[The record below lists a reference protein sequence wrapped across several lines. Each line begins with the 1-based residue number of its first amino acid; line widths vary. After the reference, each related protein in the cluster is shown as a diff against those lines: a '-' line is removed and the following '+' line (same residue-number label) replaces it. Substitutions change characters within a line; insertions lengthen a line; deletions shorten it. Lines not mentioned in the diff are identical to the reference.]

1 MSIDELHKGNTA
13 LMTIRE
19 YIRRKAFG
27 INNDS
32 VETNISPNVR
42 ARETTFIND
51 PNEIQKLRLEEYNT
65 WYAGDSA
72 RILNFYTRADFIDF
86 NYDPIYNRNMRNLFW
101 AQSASENDYKRTHS
115 GQPRNI
121 VDTLSGI
128 VSVPHV
134 KSSID
139 EYNKRLKKILK
150 ENNYNELLSQEARPL
165 TLVEGWGGWK
175 INFNEDISDTPILLY
190 YRAESV
196 DFIYRNRRLIAIVY
210 QDYYTDEDDNKYVL
224 FETRRLERKV
234 VVDERTGLRSKKM
247 CLIIEKELF
256 KFLTDVANHIEKVP
270 LDTLPELEDVLPCL
284 VIENCPYFLGAPNIY
299 YYDSTELSPGR
310 SIFTGKIDLF
320 DDLDKA
326 LSQSSNAI
334 TRSTPIEYIDSQYL
348 ERDEN
353 TGQPKQP
360 KLFDRK
366 YIMVSSVLTGD
377 GQMSRQP
384 VTVTQPSINFES
396 YSNAAIQIL
405 LQILNG
411 IISPATIGLDVAKKD
426 NAESQ
431 REKEKVTIFTRNGL
445 IATEKPVQE
454 SLMIQLLIADQL
466 LHSEKEYNSIELPE
480 DESGWGISVKYDEF
494 ADASFEAKLETVLT
508 GWQGGIMSD
517 EMAIEY
523 LHKDSPEDVKKREL
537 EFIKQARKEEKELA
551 GRNAAGEGGVPSDEE
566 LAELGS
572 VLGGDNEYDDSRE
585 RADVSDAKEDNEVPE
600 LSDYKDY
607 EKNRKDRIEDV
618 K

>member
-1 MSIDELHKGNTA
+1 MAKTTL
-13 LMTIRE
+13 LTIKE

-27 INNDS
+27 IGQGS
-32 VETNISPNVR
+32 VETSVSPVDR
-42 ARETTFIND
+42 AKETTFIND
-51 PNEIQKLRLEEYNT
+51 PNEILRLKLEEYRT

-72 RILNFYTRADFIDF
+72 QILNFYTRADFIDF

-101 AQSASENDYKRTHS
+101 AQSASESDYKRTHS

-134 KSSID
+134 NSTVEKVNS
-139 EYNKRLKKILK
+139 RLKVILK
-150 ENNYNELLSQEARPL
+150 ENNYDELLLQEARPM

-196 DFIYRNRRLIAIVY
+196 DFIYRNRRLICIVY

-224 FETRRLERKV
+224 FETRRLERREV
-234 VVDERTGLRSKKM
+234 LDENTGIRARKI

-256 KFLTDVANHIEKVP
+256 KYLTDQSDHITKVP
-270 LDTLPELEDVLPCL
+270 LETLPELQDVLPCL
-284 VIENCPYFLGAPNIY
+284 IIENCPYFLGAPNIY
-299 YYDSTELSPGR
+299 YYDSTELGPGR
-310 SIFTGKIDLF
+310 SVFTGKIDLF
-320 DDLDKA
+320 DDLDKE
-326 LSQSSNAI
+326 LSQKSNAV

-360 KLFDRK
+360 KLYDRK

-377 GQMSRQP
+377 GQMARQP
-384 VTVTQPSINFES
+384 VTVTQPVVNFES
-396 YSNAAIQIL
+396 YSNAAIQTLI
-405 LQILNG
+405 QICNG
-411 IISPATIGLDVAKKD
+411 IISPATIGLDIAKKD
-426 NAESQ
+426 NADAQ

-445 IATEKPVQE
+445 IAMEEPVQK

-466 LHSEKEYNSIELPE
+466 LHSDKDYNTIELPLSE
-480 DESGWGISVKYDEF
+480 EEWGISVKYDEF

-508 GWQGGIMSD
+508 AWQGGIMSD

-523 LHKDSPEDVKKREL
+523 LHRNSPDSVKKREL
-537 EFIKQARKEEKELA
+537 EFIHEQRKQEQELA
-551 GRNAAGEGGVPSDEE
+551 GRDGMDGNGDAGAVPGDEE
-566 LAELGS
+566 LAELGAI
-572 VLGGDNEYDDSRE
+572 LGGNENNPHNKETEKVDIS
-585 RADVSDAKEDNEVPE
+585 DVSEDNGVPE
-600 LSDYKDY
+600 LGNYK
-607 EKNRKDRIEDV
+607 KTHSR
-618 K
+618 

>member
-1 MSIDELHKGNTA
+1 MANTA

-19 YIRRKAFG
+19 YIRRKAYG
-27 INNDS
+27 INKGS
-32 VETNISPNVR
+32 VETNISPNDR
-42 ARETTFIND
+42 AKETTFVND
-51 PNEIQKLRLEEYNT
+51 PNEILRLRLEEFRT

-72 RILNFYTRADFIDF
+72 QILNFYTRADFIDF

-101 AQSASENDYKRTHS
+101 AQSASESDYKRTHS
-115 GQPRNI
+115 GQPRNM

-128 VSVPHV
+128 VSVPHATSTNE
-134 KSSID
+134 KYSA
-139 EYNKRLKKILK
+139 RLKTILK
-150 ENNYNELLSQEARPL
+150 ENNYDELLLQEARPM

-196 DFIYRNRRLIAIVY
+196 DFIYRNRRLICIVY
-210 QDYYTDEDDNKYVL
+210 QDYYTDEEENKYVL
-224 FETRRLERKV
+224 FETRRLERRDV
-234 VVDERTGLRSKKM
+234 TDENTGITDKKM

-256 KFLTDVANHIEKVP
+256 KYLTDQADHIQKVP
-270 LDTLPELEDVLPCL
+270 LDTLPELQDTLPCI

-299 YYDSTELSPGR
+299 YYDSTEMGPGR

-334 TRSTPIEYIDSQYL
+334 TRSTPIEYIDAQYL

-377 GQMSRQP
+377 GQMARQP
-384 VTVTQPSINFES
+384 VTVTQPTINFES

-411 IISPATIGLDVAKKD
+411 VLSPATIGMDVAKKD

-431 REKEKVTIFTRNGL
+431 REKEKVTIFTRNG
-445 IATEKPVQE
+445 IMAMEKPIQE

-466 LHSEKEYNSIELPE
+466 LHSHKENNSIELPA
-480 DESGWGISVKYDEF
+480 DESGWGVSVKYDEF

-508 GWQGGIMSD
+508 AWQGGIMSD

-523 LHKDSPEDVKKREL
+523 LHKDSPKDIKDREL
-537 EFIKQARKEEKELA
+537 AFIQKQRKEEKELA
-551 GRNAAGEGGVPSDEE
+551 GRDAGVPGMNPTDEE
-566 LAELGS
+566 LAELGEIM
-572 VLGGDNEYDDSRE
+572 GGNENNPNNVE
-585 RADVSDAKEDNEVPE
+585 KEKVEVEDIGEKNGVPE
-600 LSDYKDY
+600 LGNYAKTH
-607 EKNRKDRIEDV
+607 DV
-618 K
+618 GK